1 MKVQNERYH
10 CFPHI
15 IQKILKLF
23 HFFFKISTLKA
34 EIITVMTNSY
44 QVCLT
49 ICTGAFLVSWETLAL
64 VYQGWANKSWGTAL
78 FAFFGGFV
86 LALGLLGVIMCNVLS
101 KRKRKNTKEHKSG
114 KEEIEV
120 TPIDPD
126 TYTADITT
134 AVSDTAEKK
143 KKKQEEKADFIF
155 DLINISTAML
165 TVIITVLFLNTF
177 TSLWLRG
184 VLHGRG
190 AVRLSYGINEG
201 TRALLSSSEPMI
213 NVTSYIY
220 SKQYTYFSFSC
231 AVLQR
236 TT

>member
-1 MKVQNERYH
+1 
-10 CFPHI
+10 
-15 IQKILKLF
+15 
-23 HFFFKISTLKA
+23 
-34 EIITVMTNSY
+34 MTKSY
-44 QVCLT
+44 QICLT
-49 ICTGAFLVSWETLAL
+49 ICTGIFLVSWETLAL
-64 VYQGWANKSWGTAL
+64 VYQGWTNKSWGTAL

-101 KRKRKNTKEHKSG
+101 KRKRKNTKEHENS
-114 KEEIEV
+114 KEEIEI

-126 TYTADITT
+126 TYTTGTT
-134 AVSDTAEKK
+134 AVSEAEEKK
-143 KKKQEEKADFIF
+143 KWEEKADFIF

-201 TRALLSSSEPMI
+201 TRAMVSSSEPMI
-213 NVTSYIY
+213 NVTPHTHTHI
-220 SKQYTYFSFSC
+220 
-231 AVLQR
+231 QR
-236 TT
+236 